1 MIKHALTCPR
11 CFYSS
16 LHNIQS
22 LKCVYRCENP
32 ECKKDFEVVMRL
44 TAIHVVPY
52 EQKLAKPSQFL
63 SQFD

>member
-1 MIKHALTCPR
+1 MIKHALTCPI
-11 CFYSS
+11 CYYST

-22 LKCVYRCENP
+22 LHNVFRCTN
-32 ECKKDFEVVMRL
+32 CKKDFEVVLRL

-52 EQKLAKPSQFL
+52 EQKLAKPSKFM